1 MTSISKVQPGEAY
14 RLITVSPSGGPI
26 AADLS
31 VPNIRS
37 GDPEL
42 WGEIERA
49 LTENQV
55 VRIRGLDLSP
65 AEVVAVAKRLGDPTV
80 RGKETDEGSRL
91 NRRDNKLTDERFPEI
106 GAVSN
111 IVENGEPQGAY
122 GNLPL
127 DWHSD
132 MVTRPN
138 PATYTVLYAVEAP
151 SGEGQTVFASGVL
164 AAEALPVAR
173 VAELSRLTLK
183 NSKGVNAAGRA
194 EGFDEVTDVTTSP
207 GTVHPLISKHPKTGR
222 PALFLGRRMYAHIPG
237 LPVAESERLLD
248 ELWAHATDRKF
259 QWVQDW
265 RAGDLVFFDNYSVL
279 HRREPF
285 APTSRRLLQ
294 QLVLKGSHPVIP
306 YRVEREPAE
315 A

>member
-1 MTSISKVQPGEAY
+1 MTSISRVPPGEAY
-14 RLITVSPSGGPI
+14 RLITVTPSGGPF
-26 AADLS
+26 AADLT
-31 VPNIRS
+31 VPDINS
-37 GDPEL
+37 GDPGL

-49 LTENQV
+49 VTENQV
-55 VRIRGLDLSP
+55 VRIRGLKLSP
-65 AEVVAVAKRLGDPTV
+65 AQVVAVAKRLGDPTV
-80 RGKETDEGSRL
+80 RGKETDEGVGS
-91 NRRDNKLTDERFPEI
+91 NKRDNKLTDDRFPEI

-111 IVENGEPQGAY
+111 IVEDGEPQGAY

-132 MVTRPN
+132 MVTRQN
-138 PATYTVLYAVEAP
+138 PASYTVLYAVEAP
-151 SGEGQTVFASGVL
+151 SGEGQTVFASSVL
-164 AAEALPVAR
+164 AAEALSPEKL
-173 VAELSRLTLK
+173 AELTRLTLK
-183 NSKGVNAAGRA
+183 NSKGVNAAGRV
-194 EGFDEVTDVTTSP
+194 EGFDAVTDVTTSP
-207 GTVHPLISKHPKTGR
+207 GTIHPLVSKHPKTGR

-237 LPVAESERLLD
+237 LSVAESERLLD
-248 ELWAHATDRKF
+248 EIWAHTTAQQF
-259 QWVQDW
+259 LWVQDW
-265 RAGDLVFFDNYSVL
+265 RPGDLVFFDNFSVL

>member
-1 MTSISKVQPGEAY
+1 MTSNARVQPVEAY
-14 RLITVSPSGGPI
+14 RRITVTPSGHPF
-26 AADLS
+26 AADLL
-31 VPNIRS
+31 VPDINS

-42 WGEIERA
+42 WAEIERA
-49 LTENQV
+49 VTENQV
-55 VRIRGLDLSP
+55 VRLRGLDLSP

-80 RGKETDEGSRL
+80 RGKETHEGPRV

-111 IVENGEPQGAY
+111 IVEDGEPQGAY

-132 MVTRPN
+132 MVTRQN
-138 PATYTVLYAVEAP
+138 PASYTVLYAVEAP
-151 SGEGQTVFASGVL
+151 SGEGQTVFASSVL
-164 AAEALPVAR
+164 AAEALTPGKL
-173 VAELSRLTLK
+173 AELTRLTLK
-183 NSKGVNAAGRA
+183 NSKGVNAAGRV

-207 GTVHPLISKHPKTGR
+207 GTVHPLVSKHPKTGR

-237 LPVAESERLLD
+237 LSVPDSERLLD
-248 ELWAHATDRKF
+248 EIWAHTTDQKF
-259 QWVQDW
+259 LWVQDW
-265 RAGDLVFFDNYSVL
+265 RPGDLVLFDNYSVL

-285 APTSRRLLQ
+285 APNSRRLLQ
-294 QLVLKGSHPVIP
+294 QIVLKGSHPIIP
-306 YRVEREPAE
+306 YRVEREPAQ